1 MNKKTKNPLSGQ
13 TVQEEIFNSISHGI
27 GSIIGIAIMVILIVI
42 SAHQHDI
49 WKITGFTIYG
59 ISLILLYTMSTLY
72 HSLTNMKAKK
82 FFRIMD
88 HVSIYV
94 LIAGTYTPILLIYL
108 KGIWGWT
115 LLTIIWTLA
124 ITGIILKS
132 IFMDKIKKISLFF
145 YLAMGWVIIIA
156 IKPILSALPHGLLIW
171 IAIGGLFYTLGTIF
185 YANHKIPYNHAI
197 WHVFVLLGSLFHTIG
212 LLIYSVKG

>member
-1 MNKKTKNPLSGQ
+1 MKKETRNALSGQ
-13 TVQEEIFNSISHGI
+13 TLKEEIFNSISHGI
-27 GSIIGIAIMVILIVI
+27 GSLIGIIAMVILIVI
-42 SAHQHDI
+42 SAHQHNI

-72 HSLTNMKAKK
+72 HSLTNVKAKK

-108 KGIWGWT
+108 KSLWGWT
-115 LLTIIWTLA
+115 ILTIVWTLA

-156 IKPILSALPHGLLIW
+156 IKPLLAVLPHGLLIW

-212 LLIYSVKG
+212 LLIYTIKG